1 MLHHRPLV
9 AVFILLAATSALA
22 QESEQ
27 MRKSMMF
34 LESVAMPKKAK
45 VCDARI
51 QGYGA
56 TFDPAFDA
64 WLKANQKELSEGENL
79 LRADAE
85 LHHTSFEQMVESVTS
100 LPAHLLGQSSN
111 AVLQKNCAGMLRKLG
126 VAPAAAAASGAAS
139 GAAWGAASRGASAPE

>member
-1 MLHHRPLV
+1 MLYHRPLV
-9 AVFILLAATSALA
+9 AVFILLAAASALA

-27 MRKSMMF
+27 MRKSMLF

-64 WLKANQKELSEGENL
+64 WLRANQKTLREGEDI

-85 LHHTSFEQMVESVTS
+85 LHQSSFEQTVETVTS
-100 LPAHLLGQSSN
+100 LPAQLLGKSTQ
-111 AVLQKNCAGMLRKLG
+111 AVLQKNCAAMLHKLG
-126 VAPAAAAASGAAS
+126 AASAAADAPGAAS
-139 GAAWGAASRGASAPE
+139 GVASQSGN